1 MKKTRK
7 VRALIADHQGAQS
20 GGDFHSWSG
29 GRLTS
34 SADIVETSRSLVYA
48 RLLKKKLN
56 VLTAYSAFE
65 EDLSEADIAG
75 RLGVSITVLGAH
87 PRDPLTAEFQSV
99 MISITEIFG
108 H

>member
-1 MKKTRK
+1 MRETYGRRK
-7 VRALIADHQGAQS
+7 S
-20 GGDFHSWSG
+20 
-29 GRLTS
+29 
-34 SADIVETSRSLVYA
+34 A
-48 RLLKKKLN
+48 RLMRQMLK

-65 EDLSEADIAG
+65 NDPIEASIAG

-87 PRDPLTAEFQSV
+87 PRDLLTAEFQSV

>member
-1 MKKTRK
+1 M
-7 VRALIADHQGAQS
+7 
-20 GGDFHSWSG
+20 
-29 GRLTS
+29 
-34 SADIVETSRSLVYA
+34 
-48 RLLKKKLN
+48 KKKLK

-65 EDLSEADIAG
+65 NDPIKASIAG

>member
-1 MKKTRK
+1 METF
-7 VRALIADHQGAQS
+7 G
-20 GGDFHSWSG
+20 SWSK
-29 GRLTS
+29 GRLTR
-34 SADIVETSRSLVYA
+34 SADIVETIKVVGLSET
-48 RLLKKKLN
+48 LKKKLK

>member
-1 MKKTRK
+1 MR
-7 VRALIADHQGAQS
+7 QM
-20 GGDFHSWSG
+20 
-29 GRLTS
+29 
-34 SADIVETSRSLVYA
+34 
-48 RLLKKKLN
+48 LK

-65 EDLSEADIAG
+65 DSFGSVNIAG